1 MILRIVHSQAV
12 VILERMQALA
22 RLDCH
27 GNFSLLITYCDLR
40 RLHLFCLQSP
50 DMCNEYTIVSRKYS
64 SPFASLAL
72 VQNAGGGGLY
82 PGCDISLAITP
93 SAWHE
98 VIVGGE

>member
-1 MILRIVHSQAV
+1 
-12 VILERMQALA
+12 MQALA

-72 VQNAGGGGLY
+72 VQNAGGGAYTRDATFLSRLRPP
-82 PGCDISLAITP
+82 PGMKSLSVESEGQARGVTECEAERH
-93 SAWHE
+93 S
-98 VIVGGE
+98 